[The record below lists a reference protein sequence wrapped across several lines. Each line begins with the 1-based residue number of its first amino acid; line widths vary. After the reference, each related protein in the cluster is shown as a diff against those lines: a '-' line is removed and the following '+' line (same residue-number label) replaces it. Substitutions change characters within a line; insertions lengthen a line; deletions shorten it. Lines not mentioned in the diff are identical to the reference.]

1 MKNKNHIF
9 FDLDGTL
16 IDSSIGIY
24 EAYKQSLLISDFVK
38 EPVSIKIFENRI
50 GPPFEIMIKNLHP
63 ELDASNSLEVVKNF
77 RKIYDSKL
85 FLKYNLYNDI
95 KYCLKELRRQNFF
108 LYVLTN
114 KRDLQAKIIVNKEFP
129 NTFKDV
135 YGKVGEDFNK
145 GHILHNFRMNNN
157 DCNIIFVG
165 DTQGDFSAS
174 IDSGV
179 DFIYAS
185 YGFGKINNDNKINIC
200 HQSKFLKEKILSY
213 FKN

>member
-108 LYVLTN
+108 
-114 KRDLQAKIIVNKEFP
+114 
-129 NTFKDV
+129 
-135 YGKVGEDFNK
+135 
-145 GHILHNFRMNNN
+145 FR
-157 DCNIIFVG
+157 
-165 DTQGDFSAS
+165 
-174 IDSGV
+174 
-179 DFIYAS
+179 
-185 YGFGKINNDNKINIC
+185 
-200 HQSKFLKEKILSY
+200 L
-213 FKN
+213 